1 MKLLIFNNYHH
12 HCEVLESVILKYYE
26 ILNIS
31 KSIPLDIYLSI
42 LSNDSSFKKYIINKY
57 PKIKFQN
64 IDQYDYYINCTVYDR
79 DFEKLSKIKS
89 NEKYISHEITTRLKK
104 NPNVLFLTPISITN
118 YFYADILPYSN
129 NKIVSTVPIFIIQGN
144 LNQGRRYLPL
154 LIKILD
160 QSYKYNFVIKLV
172 GRGTLPKELMN
183 YKNKI
188 VLKNNLNFIEYHKQF
203 LDAYCILPL
212 ISKKTHSQYYT
223 TKLTST
229 INYARGYNLKCLIDK
244 DLQDIYK
251 LKNAEVF
258 NDINDISVS
267 FAKTLEDF
275 YNRKKL

>member
-1 MKLLIFNNYHH
+1 MKLLIINNYDF
-12 HCEVLESVILKYYE
+12 HCEVIESVIVKYYE
-26 ILNIS
+26 VLNIS
-31 KSIPLDIYLSI
+31 KDILIDIYLSV
-42 LSNDSSFKKYIINKY
+42 LSNDSTFKKYIINKY

-79 DFEKLSKIKS
+79 DFEKLPKNKS
-89 NEKYISHEITTRLKK
+89 NEKYISHEITPRLKT
-104 NPNVLFLTPISITN
+104 NPNVFFLTPLSITN
-118 YFYADILPYSN
+118 YFYSDILPYSN
-129 NKIVSTVPIFIIQGN
+129 NKIASTVPIFVIQGN
-144 LNQGRRYLPL
+144 LNQGRRYLQL

-188 VLKNNLNFIEYHKQF
+188 LLKNNLNFIDYHKQF

-212 ISKKTHSQYYT
+212 ISKKTHSQYYS

-229 INYARGYNLKCLIDK
+229 ISYARGYNLKCLIDK

-251 LKNAEVF
+251 LEHAEVF

-275 YNRKKL
+275 YNSKK